1 MVGTPGKGDPLPDDH
16 LTSQNRRLPDGGDQD
31 KKQRPS
37 SCEFLF
43 VLGFFICRLKH
54 QTTTM
59 LEIWFFACVS
69 QNKGL

>member
-1 MVGTPGKGDPLPDDH
+1 MLNIWEVGQVTAAG
-16 LTSQNRRLPDGGDQD
+16 NRRLPDGGDQD